1 MFEILHLR
9 RQRGRRGHVVFY
21 VALSAQSWPYS
32 TVVESVI
39 SLPTRYSHR
48 RCCSRQQLFGNE
60 AFSCGGDEELTWCQ
74 APNKAYLDSSVKLSA
89 WQERHHLTH
98 RSLNCDTNAKGNGA

>member
-1 MFEILHLR
+1 MVEILHLR

-39 SLPTRYSHR
+39 SLLPGILIVVVAAGSSYLVTKHFRA
-48 RCCSRQQLFGNE
+48 E
-60 AFSCGGDEELTWCQ
+60 ATK
-74 APNKAYLDSSVKLSA
+74 N
-89 WQERHHLTH
+89 
-98 RSLNCDTNAKGNGA
+98 